1 MPAGRPRRLPRIP
14 FRHRGILHSTGPMAA
29 LRRSIPDVPCPR
41 ASALS
46 SIPRRARLRDRDRT
60 APENSLRSVRNS
72 TGPQGVR
79 RRTAPTGA
87 LHSARPGVRRGSI
100 RARPV
105 PMTKDEGG
113 RARLARVHPSS
124 ADAAR
129 ERRQKAGTLFGMD
142 DSIWT

>member
-1 MPAGRPRRLPRIP
+1 
-14 FRHRGILHSTGPMAA
+14 MAV

-79 RRTAPTGA
+79 SNVRRRTAPTGA
-87 LHSARPGVRRGSI
+87 LHSARPGVLRASI

-124 ADAAR
+124 ADATR
-129 ERRQKAGTLFGMD
+129 ERRQKAGTLFGID

>member
-1 MPAGRPRRLPRIP
+1 
-14 FRHRGILHSTGPMAA
+14 MAA